1 MSIKCNPTFNSITN
15 MGQIRLR
22 NVSIACAND
31 AKPCLVT
38 LQIIKNST
46 LGSSSYTNYE
56 TYSMASI
63 NTTHTTSITGG
74 ATLLNTSIASNGNQF
89 VDITE
94 MDLFLNANETF
105 SFAVKASASTDVS
118 VSFCWSEI
126 I

>member
-1 MSIKCNPTFNSITN
+1 
-15 MGQIRLR
+15 
-22 NVSIACAND
+22 
-31 AKPCLVT
+31 
-38 LQIIKNST
+38 
-46 LGSSSYTNYE
+46 
-56 TYSMASI
+56 MASI

-74 ATLLNTSIASNGNQF
+74 TTLLNTSIASNGNQF

-105 SFAVKASASTDVS
+105 SFAVKASTSTDVS